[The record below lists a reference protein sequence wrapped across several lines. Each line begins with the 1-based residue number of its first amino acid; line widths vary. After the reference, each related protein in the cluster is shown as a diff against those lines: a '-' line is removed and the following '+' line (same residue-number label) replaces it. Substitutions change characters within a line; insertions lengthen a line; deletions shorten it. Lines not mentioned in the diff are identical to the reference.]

1 MKSPS
6 IARVRV
12 DGQGRMV
19 LPSGLREEIVSI
31 PGEVLI
37 RRTAEGL
44 LLTAALAP
52 GTVRQSD
59 DGLPVLSIGRR
70 VSNEEVLRGIEAE
83 RADR

>member
-1 MKSPS
+1 
-6 IARVRV
+6 
-12 DGQGRMV
+12 MV

-37 RRTAEGL
+37 RRTADGL
-44 LLTAALAP
+44 LLTAAESP
-52 GTVRQSD
+52 GTVRVGD

-70 VSNEEVLRGIEAE
+70 VTNDEVLSAIDQE